1 MTALLKL
8 DHLFLLT
15 GLTLLIVAVLTCR
28 DRSNPRRWSSG
39 LFWALWAVIYLV
51 GDSLPPV
58 VSGLIVIMLAALGGL
73 GGVSIGKHGQ
83 REPAE
88 RQASAARL
96 GNRLFLPILAIT
108 VLALVGSLTLKD
120 VGLAGW
126 TLVETKNLTL
136 VSVGIGA
143 LVGLAAA
150 LWMTRERPM
159 QAVREAR
166 RLLETMGPA
175 VILPQMLATLG
186 LLFAD
191 AGVGKAVAQIATSAI
206 PVDNPLFAAAAYA
219 LGMALFTMV
228 MGNAFAA
235 FPVMTAGIGIP
246 ILLGMHHGDAAVMAA
261 IGMFCGYCGTLMT
274 PMAANFNII
283 PAALLE
289 LKDKNAVIRAQW
301 PTALLL
307 LAVNIVLLKLLMFR

>member
-1 MTALLKL
+1 MNALLQL
-8 DHLFLLT
+8 DQLTLLT
-15 GLTLLIVAVLTCR
+15 GAALFIVAVLTWR
-28 DRSNPRRWSSG
+28 DRSNPRRWTSG
-39 LFWALWAVIYLV
+39 LFWALYALIYLA
-51 GDSLPPV
+51 GDWLPPV
-58 VSGLIVIMLAALGGL
+58 AAGGVVVALAALGGL
-73 GGVSIGKHGQ
+73 GGVGLGRHSQ

-88 RQASAARL
+88 RPASAARL
-96 GNRLFLPILAIT
+96 GNRLFLPILTISAVA
-108 VLALVGSLTLKD
+108 VLGSVTMKDVHLGSLLLIETKHLTLIC
-120 VGLAGW
+120 VGL
-126 TLVETKNLTL
+126 
-136 VSVGIGA
+136 GA
-143 LVGLAAA
+143 LIGLAAA
-150 LWMTRERPM
+150 LRMTHERPM
-159 QAVREAR
+159 QALRESR

-186 LLFAD
+186 LLFTD
-191 AGVGKAVAQIATSAI
+191 AGVGKAVASIATHTL
-206 PVDNPLFAAAAYA
+206 PVDNALFAVMAYA

-246 ILLGMHHGDAAVMAA
+246 ILLGMHHGNPAVMAA

-289 LKDKNAVIRAQW
+289 LKDRNAVIRAQW

-307 LAVNIVLLKLLMFR
+307 LGVNIVLLKLLMF

>member
-1 MTALLKL
+1 MNTLLKL
-8 DHLFLLT
+8 DQLFLLT
-15 GLTLLIVAVLTCR
+15 GVALLVVAGLTWR
-28 DRSNPRRWSSG
+28 DRSNTKRWSSG
-39 LFWALWAVIYLV
+39 LFWALWAAIYLV
-51 GDSLPPV
+51 GDLLPPV
-58 VSGLIVIMLAALGGL
+58 VSGLIVVMLAALGGL
-73 GGVSIGKHGQ
+73 GGVSLGKHGT

-96 GNRLFLPILAIT
+96 GNKLFLPILAIT
-108 VLALVGSLTLKD
+108 VLALVGTLTLKD
-120 VGLAGW
+120 VHVGSLLIA
-126 TLVETKNLTL
+126 ETKNITL
-136 VSVGIGA
+136 ISVGLGA
-143 LVGLAAA
+143 LAGLVAA
-150 LWMTRERPM
+150 LWMTRETPM
-159 QAVREAR
+159 QALRESR

-186 LLFAD
+186 LLFTD
-191 AGVGKAVAQIATSAI
+191 AGVGKAIAHLTTSYI
-206 PVDNPLFAAAAYA
+206 PVDNSLIAVAAYA

-246 ILLGMHHGDAAVMAA
+246 ILLGMHHGNPAVMAA

-289 LKDKNAVIRAQW
+289 LKDKNGVIRAQL
-301 PTALLL
+301 PTALMLL
-307 LAVNIVLLKLLMFR
+307 GVNIVLLKLLMF

>member
-8 DHLFLLT
+8 DQLFLLT
-15 GLTLLIVAVLTCR
+15 GIALVIVAVLTWR

-39 LFWALWAVIYLV
+39 LFWALWAVIYLA
-51 GDSLPPV
+51 GDLLPPM
-58 VSGLIVIMLAALGGL
+58 VSGLIVVMLAALGGL
-73 GGVSIGKHGQ
+73 GGVSLGKHGT

-88 RQASAARL
+88 RQTSATRL
-96 GNRLFLPILAIT
+96 GNKLFLPILAIT
-108 VLALVGSLTLKD
+108 LLALVGTLTLKD
-120 VGLAGW
+120 VHIGSL
-126 TLVETKNLTL
+126 LVAETKNITL
-136 VSVGIGA
+136 ISVGLGA

-150 LWMTRERPM
+150 LWMTRETPM
-159 QAVREAR
+159 QALRESR

-186 LLFAD
+186 LLFTD
-191 AGVGKAVAQIATSAI
+191 AGVGKAVAHLTTSYI
-206 PVDNPLFAAAAYA
+206 PVDNAFIAVAAYA

-246 ILLGMHHGDAAVMAA
+246 ILLGMHHGNPAVMAA

-289 LKDKNAVIRAQW
+289 LKDKNGVIRAQL

-307 LAVNIVLLKLLMFR
+307 LAVNIVLLKLLMF

>member
-1 MTALLKL
+1 MPLLKL
-8 DHLFLLT
+8 DHLYLLA
-15 GLTLLIVAVLTCR
+15 GLALLVVAALTCR

-51 GDSLPPV
+51 GDLLPPV
-58 VSGLIVIMLAALGGL
+58 VNGVIVLMLAALGGL
-73 GGVSIGKHGQ
+73 GGVSLGRHGT
-83 REPAE
+83 RAPAE
-88 RQASAARL
+88 RQASAVRH
-96 GNRLFLPILAIT
+96 GNRLFLPILAISGI
-108 VLALVGSLTLKD
+108 ALIGSLTLKD
-120 VGLAGW
+120 VSVAGW
-126 TLVETKNLTL
+126 PLIEPKSLTL
-136 VSVGIGA
+136 VCVGLGA
-143 LVGLAAA
+143 LVGLAGA

-159 QAVREAR
+159 QALHESR
-166 RLLETMGPA
+166 RLLEVMGPA

-186 LLFAD
+186 LLFSD
-191 AGVGKAVAQIATSAI
+191 AGVGKAVAAIATHTL
-206 PVDNPLFAAAAYA
+206 PVDNAWLAVAAYG

-246 ILLGMHHGDAAVMAA
+246 ILLGLHHGNPAVMAA

-289 LKDKNAVIRAQW
+289 LKDKNAIIRAQW
-301 PTALLL
+301 PTALALL
-307 LAVNIVLLKLLMFR
+307 GVNIVLLKFLMF

>member
-246 ILLGMHHGDAAVMAA
+246 ILLGMHHGNPAVMAA

>member
-8 DHLFLLT
+8 DQIFLLT
-15 GLTLLIVAVLTCR
+15 GLALLIVAWLTWR

-39 LFWALWAVIYLV
+39 LFWALWAVIYLA

-58 VSGLIVIMLAALGGL
+58 VCGLVVVMLAALGGL
-73 GGVSIGKHGQ
+73 GGVSLGRHST

-96 GNRLFLPILAIT
+96 GNKLFLPILAIT
-108 VLALVGSLTLKD
+108 TLALVGSLTLKG
-120 VGLAGW
+120 VHIGEL
-126 TLVETKNLTL
+126 LLIEPKNLTL

-143 LVGLAAA
+143 IVGLIAA

-159 QAVREAR
+159 QAAREAR

-175 VILPQMLATLG
+175 VVLPQMLATLG

-191 AGVGKAVAQIATSAI
+191 AGVGKAVASLTTSAI
-206 PVDNPLFAAAAYA
+206 PVDNAWFAVTAYA

-289 LKDKNAVIRAQW
+289 LKDRNAVIRAQW
-301 PTALLL
+301 PTALVL
-307 LAVNIVLLKLLMFR
+307 LAVNIVLLKFLMFR

>member
-1 MTALLKL
+1 MNALLKL
-8 DHLFLLT
+8 DQLFLLT
-15 GLTLLIVAVLTCR
+15 GIALVIVAVLTWR

-39 LFWALWAVIYLV
+39 LFWALWSVIYLA
-51 GDSLPPV
+51 GDMLPPV
-58 VSGLIVIMLAALGGL
+58 VSGLIVVMLAALGGL
-73 GGVSIGKHGQ
+73 GGVSLGKHGT

-96 GNRLFLPILAIT
+96 GNKLFLPILAIT
-108 VLALVGSLTLKD
+108 VLALVGTLTLKD
-120 VGLAGW
+120 VHLGNWL
-126 TLVETKNLTL
+126 LVETKNVTL
-136 VSVGIGA
+136 ISVGLGA

-150 LWMTRERPM
+150 LWMTRETPM
-159 QAVREAR
+159 QALRESR

-186 LLFAD
+186 LLFTD
-191 AGVGKAVAQIATSAI
+191 AGVGKAVAHLTTSYI
-206 PVDNPLFAAAAYA
+206 PVDNALYAVAAYA
-219 LGMALFTMV
+219 IGMALFTMV

-246 ILLGMHHGDAAVMAA
+246 ILLGMHHGNPAVMAA

-289 LKDKNAVIRAQW
+289 LKDKNGVIRAQL
-301 PTALLL
+301 PTALMLL
-307 LAVNIVLLKLLMFR
+307 VVNIVLLKVLMF

>member
-1 MTALLKL
+1 MNALLKL
-8 DHLFLLT
+8 DQLFLLT
-15 GLTLLIVAVLTCR
+15 GIALVIVALLTWR

-39 LFWALWAVIYLV
+39 LFWALWAVIYLA
-51 GDSLPPV
+51 GDVLAPV
-58 VSGLIVIMLAALGGL
+58 VSGLIVVMLAALGGL
-73 GGVSIGKHGQ
+73 GGVSLGKHGQ

-96 GNRLFLPILAIT
+96 GNKLFLPILAIT
-108 VLALVGSLTLKD
+108 VLALVGTLTLKD
-120 VGLAGW
+120 VSLGGW
-126 TLVETKNLTL
+126 LLVESKNVTL
-136 VSVGIGA
+136 ISVGLGA

-150 LWMTRERPM
+150 LWMTRETPM
-159 QAVREAR
+159 QALRESR

-186 LLFAD
+186 LLFTD
-191 AGVGKAVAQIATSAI
+191 AGVGKAVAHLTTSYI
-206 PVDNPLFAAAAYA
+206 PVDNALYAVAAYA

-246 ILLGMHHGDAAVMAA
+246 ILLGMHHGNPAVMAA

-289 LKDKNAVIRAQW
+289 LKDRNGVIRAQW

-307 LAVNIVLLKLLMFR
+307 LGVNIVLLKLLMF

>member
-1 MTALLKL
+1 MNALLQIDQL
-8 DHLFLLT
+8 YLLT
-15 GLTLLIVAVLTCR
+15 GAALLAVAGLTAR
-28 DRSNPRRWSSG
+28 DHSNPRRWSSA
-39 LFWALWAVIYLV
+39 LFWALWAVIYLA
-51 GDSLPPV
+51 GDVLPPV
-58 VSGLIVIMLAALGGL
+58 INGLIVLMLAALGGL
-73 GGVSIGKHGQ
+73 GGVSLGKHGT
-83 REPAE
+83 RAPAE

-96 GNRLFLPILAIT
+96 GHRLFLPILAIS

-120 VGLAGW
+120 VHLAGLL
-126 TLVETKNLTL
+126 LVEPKHITL
-136 VSVGIGA
+136 VSVGLGA
-143 LVGLAAA
+143 LMGLGAA

-159 QAVREAR
+159 QALRESR

-186 LLFAD
+186 LLFTD
-191 AGVGKAVAQIATSAI
+191 AGVGKAVASIATHTL
-206 PVDNPLFAAAAYA
+206 PVGNAWLAVAAYGG
-219 LGMALFTMV
+219 GMALFTLV

-246 ILLGMHHGDAAVMAA
+246 ILLGLHHGDPAVMAA

-274 PMAANFNII
+274 PMAANFNVI

-289 LKDKNAVIRAQW
+289 LKDKNAIIRAQW

-307 LAVNIVLLKLLMFR
+307 LGVNLGLMKLLMF

>member
-1 MTALLKL
+1 MNALLKL
-8 DHLFLLT
+8 DQLFLLT
-15 GLTLLIVAVLTCR
+15 GAALLIVAWLTCS

-39 LFWALWAVIYLV
+39 LFWTLWAAIYLV

-58 VSGLIVIMLAALGGL
+58 VSGLIVLMLAALGGL
-73 GGVSIGKHGQ
+73 GSVSLGKHGA

-108 VLALVGSLTLKD
+108 TLALVGTLTLKD
-120 VGLAGW
+120 VSLGGLL
-126 TLVETKNLTL
+126 LVEPKNVTL

-143 LVGLAAA
+143 LVGLVAA

-166 RLLETMGPA
+166 RLLEAMGPA
-175 VILPQMLATLG
+175 VLLPQMLATLG
-186 LLFAD
+186 LLFTD
-191 AGVGKAVAQIATSAI
+191 AGVGKAVAHLTTSYI
-206 PVDNPLFAAAAYA
+206 PVDNVLFAVAAYA
-219 LGMALFTMV
+219 LGMALFTMI

-246 ILLGMHHGDAAVMAA
+246 ILLGMHHGNPAVMAA

-307 LAVNIVLLKLLMFR
+307 LGVNIVLLKVLMF

>member
-1 MTALLKL
+1 MNALLKL

-15 GLTLLIVAVLTCR
+15 GLVLLIVAVQTCR

-39 LFWALWAVIYLV
+39 LFWALWALIYLA

-58 VSGLIVIMLAALGGL
+58 ASGLVVVMLAALGGL
-73 GGVSIGKHGQ
+73 GGVSIGRHGQ

-96 GNRLFLPILAIT
+96 GNKLFLPILAIT
-108 VLALVGSLTLKD
+108 ALALVGSLTLKD

-186 LLFAD
+186 LLFTD
-191 AGVGKAVAQIATSAI
+191 AGVGKAVAQITTSTI
-206 PVDNPLFAAAAYA
+206 PVDNPLFAVTAYA
-219 LGMALFTMV
+219 VGMALFTMV

-246 ILLGMHHGDAAVMAA
+246 FLIGTHHGDPAVMAA

>member
-8 DHLFLLT
+8 DQLFLLT
-15 GLTLLIVAVLTCR
+15 GAALLIVAWLTCH
-28 DRSNPRRWSSG
+28 DHSNPRRWSSG

-51 GDSLPPV
+51 GDNLPPV
-58 VSGLIVIMLAALGGL
+58 ICGLIVLMLAALGGL

-96 GNRLFLPILAIT
+96 GNKLFLPILAIT
-108 VLALVGSLTLKD
+108 TLALVGTLTLKEVRVGGLLLVEPKNVTLIS
-120 VGLAGW
+120 VGL
-126 TLVETKNLTL
+126 
-136 VSVGIGA
+136 GA
-143 LVGLAAA
+143 LVGLVGA

-159 QAVREAR
+159 QALREAR

-175 VILPQMLATLG
+175 VLLPQLLATLG
-186 LLFAD
+186 LLFTD
-191 AGVGKAVAQIATSAI
+191 AGVGKAVAHLTTSYI
-206 PVDNPLFAAAAYA
+206 PVDNALFAVAAYA

-246 ILLGMHHGDAAVMAA
+246 ILLGMHHGNPAVMAA

-307 LAVNIVLLKLLMFR
+307 LGVNIVLLKVLMF

>member
-1 MTALLKL
+1 MSTLLQL
-8 DHLFLLT
+8 DQLFLLT
-15 GLTLLIVAVLTCR
+15 GAVLLVIAGLTCR

-39 LFWALWAVIYLV
+39 LFWALWAVIYLF
-51 GDSLPPV
+51 GDRLPPV
-58 VSGLIVIMLAALGGL
+58 ACGLIVLMLAALGGL
-73 GGVSIGKHGQ
+73 GGVSLGEHAQ
-83 REPAE
+83 PAPEE
-88 RQASAARL
+88 RRASAARL
-96 GNRLFLPILAIT
+96 GNKLFLPILT
-108 VLALVGSLTLKD
+108 VTLLTLAGSLMLKD
-120 VGLAGW
+120 VHLGGLLLAETKHLTLISVGLGALAGLAG
-126 TLVETKNLTL
+126 
-136 VSVGIGA
+136 
-143 LVGLAAA
+143 A

-175 VILPQMLATLG
+175 VLLPQLLATLG
-186 LLFAD
+186 LLFTD
-191 AGVGKAVAQIATSAI
+191 AGVGKAVAHLATSTI
-206 PVDNPLFAAAAYA
+206 PVDNPLFAVAAYA

-246 ILLGMHHGDAAVMAA
+246 ILLNMHHGDAAVMAA

-289 LKDKNAVIRAQW
+289 LKDRNAVIRAQW

-307 LAVNIVLLKLLMFR
+307 LAVNVVLLKLLMFR

>member
-1 MTALLKL
+1 MNSILKL
-8 DHLFLLT
+8 DQLFLLT
-15 GLTLLIVAVLTCR
+15 GAALLIVAWLTCR

-58 VSGLIVIMLAALGGL
+58 VCGLIVLMLAALGGL

-96 GNRLFLPILAIT
+96 GNKLFLPILAIT
-108 VLALVGSLTLKD
+108 TLALVGTLTLKD
-120 VGLAGW
+120 VSLGGLL
-126 TLVETKNLTL
+126 LVESKNVTL
-136 VSVGIGA
+136 ISVGLGA
-143 LVGLAAA
+143 LIGLVGA

-175 VILPQMLATLG
+175 VLLPQLLATLG
-186 LLFAD
+186 LLFTD
-191 AGVGKAVAQIATSAI
+191 AGVGKAVAHLTTSYI
-206 PVDNPLFAAAAYA
+206 PVDNVLFAVAAYA

-246 ILLGMHHGDAAVMAA
+246 ILLGMHHGNPAVMAA

-307 LAVNIVLLKLLMFR
+307 LGVNIVLLKVLMF

>member
-1 MTALLKL
+1 MNAILRL
-8 DHLFLLT
+8 DQLFLLT
-15 GLTLLIVAVLTCR
+15 GAALLIVAWLTCR
-28 DRSNPRRWSSG
+28 DQSNPRRWSSG

-58 VSGLIVIMLAALGGL
+58 VCGLIVLMLAALGGL

-96 GNRLFLPILAIT
+96 GNKLFLPILAIT
-108 VLALVGSLTLKD
+108 TLALVGTLTLKD
-120 VGLAGW
+120 VHVGGLL
-126 TLVETKNLTL
+126 LVEPKNVTL
-136 VSVGIGA
+136 ISVGLGA
-143 LVGLAAA
+143 LVGLVGA

-159 QAVREAR
+159 RALREAR

-175 VILPQMLATLG
+175 VLLPQLLATLG
-186 LLFAD
+186 LLFTD
-191 AGVGKAVAQIATSAI
+191 AGVGKAVAHLTTSYI
-206 PVDNPLFAAAAYA
+206 PVDNALTAVAAYA
-219 LGMALFTMV
+219 LGMALSTMV

-246 ILLGMHHGDAAVMAA
+246 ILLGMHHGNPAVMAA

-307 LAVNIVLLKLLMFR
+307 LGVNIVLLKFLMF

>member
-1 MTALLKL
+1 MNALLKL
-8 DHLFLLT
+8 DQLFLLT
-15 GLTLLIVAVLTCR
+15 GAALLIVAWLTCR
-28 DRSNPRRWSSG
+28 DRSNPRRWSSS

-51 GDSLPPV
+51 GDNLPPV
-58 VSGLIVIMLAALGGL
+58 VCGLIVLMLAALGGL
-73 GGVSIGKHGQ
+73 GGVSLGKHGQ

-96 GNRLFLPILAIT
+96 GNKLFLPILAIT
-108 VLALVGSLTLKD
+108 TLALVGTLTLKD
-120 VGLAGW
+120 VRVGGLL
-126 TLVETKNLTL
+126 LVEPKNVTL
-136 VSVGIGA
+136 ISVGLGA
-143 LVGLAAA
+143 LVGLVGA

-159 QAVREAR
+159 QALREAR

-175 VILPQMLATLG
+175 VLLPQLLATLG
-186 LLFAD
+186 LLFTD
-191 AGVGKAVAQIATSAI
+191 AGVGKAVAHLTTSYI
-206 PVDNPLFAAAAYA
+206 PVDNALFAVAAYA

-246 ILLGMHHGDAAVMAA
+246 ILLGMHHGNPAVMAA

-307 LAVNIVLLKLLMFR
+307 LGVNIVLLKFLMF

>member
-1 MTALLKL
+1 MTTLLKL
-8 DHLFLLT
+8 DHLFILT
-15 GLTLLIVAVLTCR
+15 GLALAIVAWLTWR

-39 LFWALWAVIYLV
+39 LFWGLYAAIYLV
-51 GDSLPPV
+51 GDLVPPV
-58 VSGLIVIMLAALGGL
+58 VAGLTVVVLAALGGL
-73 GGVSIGKHGQ
+73 GGVGLGMHAQ

-96 GNRLFLPILAIT
+96 GNKLFLPILSIT
-108 VLALVGSLTLKD
+108 LLALIGSLTLKD
-120 VGLAGW
+120 VSLGGLK
-126 TLVETKNLTL
+126 LVEAKNVTL
-136 VSVGIGA
+136 ISVGLGA
-143 LVGLAAA
+143 LVGLVAA

-159 QAVREAR
+159 QAIREAR

-191 AGVGKAVAQIATSAI
+191 AGVGTAVASIATNTL
-206 PVDNPLFAAAAYA
+206 PVDNAWAAVTAYA
-219 LGMALFTMV
+219 VGMALFTMV

-307 LAVNIVLLKLLMFR
+307 LAVNVLLLKLLMFR

>member
-1 MTALLKL
+1 MTTLLQL
-8 DHLFLLT
+8 DQLFLLT
-15 GLTLLIVAVLTCR
+15 GVALVIVAWLTWR
-28 DRSNPRRWSSG
+28 DRSNPKRWSSG
-39 LFWALWAVIYLV
+39 LFWVLWAAIYLV
-51 GDSLPPV
+51 GDLLPPV
-58 VSGLIVIMLAALGGL
+58 VSGLIVVMLAALGGL
-73 GGVSIGKHGQ
+73 GGVSLGRHGQ

-96 GNRLFLPILAIT
+96 GNRVFVPILAIT
-108 VLALVGSLTLKD
+108 VGALVGTLTLKD
-120 VGLAGW
+120 VHLGSWLLA
-126 TLVETKNLTL
+126 ETKNVTL
-136 VSVGIGA
+136 ISVGLGA

-150 LWMTRERPM
+150 LWMTRETPM
-159 QAVREAR
+159 QALRESR

-186 LLFAD
+186 LLFTD
-191 AGVGKAVAQIATSAI
+191 AGVGKAVAHLTTSYL
-206 PVDNPLFAAAAYA
+206 PVDNALYAVAAYA

-246 ILLGMHHGDAAVMAA
+246 ILLGMHHGNPAVMAA

-289 LKDKNAVIRAQW
+289 LKDRNGVIRAQV
-301 PTALLL
+301 PTALIL
-307 LAVNIVLLKLLMFR
+307 LAVNIVLLKVLM

>member
-8 DHLFLLT
+8 DQLFLLT
-15 GLTLLIVAVLTCR
+15 GAALLVVAWLTCR
-28 DRSNPRRWSSG
+28 DGSNPRRWSSG

-58 VSGLIVIMLAALGGL
+58 VCGLIVLMLAALGGL
-73 GGVSIGKHGQ
+73 GGVSLGKHGQ

-96 GNRLFLPILAIT
+96 GNKLFLPILAIT
-108 VLALVGSLTLKD
+108 TLALVGTLTLKD
-120 VGLAGW
+120 VHIGGLL
-126 TLVETKNLTL
+126 LVEPKNVTL
-136 VSVGIGA
+136 ISVGLGA

-175 VILPQMLATLG
+175 VLLPQMLATLG
-186 LLFAD
+186 LLFTD
-191 AGVGKAVAQIATSAI
+191 AGVGKAVAHLTTSYI
-206 PVDNPLFAAAAYA
+206 PVDNVLFAVAAYA

-246 ILLGMHHGDAAVMAA
+246 ILLGMHHGNPAIMAA

-307 LAVNIVLLKLLMFR
+307 LGVNIVLLKVLMF

>member
-1 MTALLKL
+1 MSALLQIDQL
-8 DHLFLLT
+8 YLLT
-15 GLTLLIVAVLTCR
+15 GAALLAVAGLTAR
-28 DRSNPRRWSSG
+28 DRSNPRRWSSA
-39 LFWALWAVIYLV
+39 LFWALWATIYLA
-51 GDSLPPV
+51 GDVLPPV
-58 VSGLIVIMLAALGGL
+58 VSGLIVLMLAALGGL
-73 GGVSIGKHGQ
+73 GGVSLGRHGT
-83 REPAE
+83 REPAA

-96 GNRLFLPILAIT
+96 GNRLFLPVLAIS
-108 VLALVGSLTLKD
+108 VLALVGSLTLKE
-120 VGLAGW
+120 VHLGGL
-126 TLVETKNLTL
+126 LLIEPKHLTL
-136 VSVGIGA
+136 VSVGLGA
-143 LVGLAAA
+143 LVGLGAA
-150 LWMTRERPM
+150 LWMTQERPM
-159 QAVREAR
+159 QALRESR

-186 LLFAD
+186 LLFTD
-191 AGVGKAVAQIATSAI
+191 AGVGKAVASIATHTL
-206 PVDNPLFAAAAYA
+206 PVDNAWLAVAAYG

-246 ILLGMHHGDAAVMAA
+246 ILLGLHHGDPAVMAA

-307 LAVNIVLLKLLMFR
+307 LGVNLVLMKFLMF

>member
-150 LWMTRERPM
+150 LWMTR
-159 QAVREAR
+159 
-166 RLLETMGPA
+166 
-175 VILPQMLATLG
+175 
-186 LLFAD
+186 
-191 AGVGKAVAQIATSAI
+191 
-206 PVDNPLFAAAAYA
+206 
-219 LGMALFTMV
+219 
-228 MGNAFAA
+228 
-235 FPVMTAGIGIP
+235 
-246 ILLGMHHGDAAVMAA
+246 
-261 IGMFCGYCGTLMT
+261 
-274 PMAANFNII
+274 
-283 PAALLE
+283 
-289 LKDKNAVIRAQW
+289 
-301 PTALLL
+301 
-307 LAVNIVLLKLLMFR
+307 

>member
-1 MTALLKL
+1 MNALLQL
-8 DHLFLLT
+8 DQLFLLT
-15 GLTLLIVAVLTCR
+15 GAALFVVAVLTWR
-28 DRSNPRRWSSG
+28 DRGNPKRWSSG
-39 LFWALWAVIYLV
+39 LFWALWAAIYLI
-51 GDSLPPV
+51 GDLLPPV
-58 VSGLIVIMLAALGGL
+58 ASGLIVVMLAALGGL
-73 GGVSIGKHGQ
+73 GGVSLGKHGQ
-83 REPAE
+83 RETAD
-88 RQASAARL
+88 RQASATRL

-108 VLALVGSLTLKD
+108 VLALAGSLTLKD
-120 VGLAGW
+120 LHFSSL
-126 TLVETKNLTL
+126 LVAETKNITL
-136 VSVGIGA
+136 ISVGLGA
-143 LVGLAAA
+143 LVGLAGA
-150 LWMTRERPM
+150 LWMTRETPM
-159 QAVREAR
+159 QALRESR

-186 LLFAD
+186 LLFTD
-191 AGVGKAVAQIATSAI
+191 AGVGKAVTHIATTTL
-206 PVDNPLFAAAAYA
+206 PVGNAWFAVAAYA

-246 ILLGMHHGDAAVMAA
+246 ILLGMHHGNPAVMAA

-289 LKDKNAVIRAQW
+289 LKDRNGVIRAQL

-307 LAVNIVLLKLLMFR
+307 LTVNIVLLKVLM

>member
-1 MTALLKL
+1 
-8 DHLFLLT
+8 
-15 GLTLLIVAVLTCR
+15 
-28 DRSNPRRWSSG
+28 
-39 LFWALWAVIYLV
+39 
-51 GDSLPPV
+51 
-58 VSGLIVIMLAALGGL
+58 MLAALGGL

>member
-1 MTALLKL
+1 MNALLKL
-8 DHLFLLT
+8 DQIFLLT
-15 GLTLLIVAVLTCR
+15 GLALLVVAGLTWR
-28 DRSNPRRWSSG
+28 DRSNPRRWSSA
-39 LFWALWAVIYLV
+39 LFWALWAAIYLV

-58 VSGLIVIMLAALGGL
+58 VSGLIVVMLAALGGL

-88 RQASAARL
+88 REASAARH

-108 VLALVGSLTLKD
+108 VLTLVGSLTLKD

-126 TLVETKNLTL
+126 KLVETKNLTL

-150 LWMTRERPM
+150 LRMTRERPM
-159 QAVREAR
+159 QALREAR
-166 RLLETMGPA
+166 RLLEAMGPA

-191 AGVGKAVAQIATSAI
+191 AGVGKAVAHIATSTI
-206 PVDNPLFAAAAYA
+206 PVDNPLFAVAAYA
-219 LGMALFTMV
+219 IGMALFTMV

-246 ILLGMHHGDAAVMAA
+246 ILVGLHQGDAAVMAA

-289 LKDKNAVIRAQW
+289 LKDRNAVIRAQW

>member
-1 MTALLKL
+1 MTALLRL
-8 DHLFLLT
+8 DQF
-15 GLTLLIVAVLTCR
+15 TLLVGLALAGIALLAWR
-28 DRSNPRRWSSG
+28 DRSNPRRRTSG
-39 LFWALWAVIYLV
+39 LFWGLYAVIYLA
-51 GDSLPPV
+51 GEWLPPV
-58 VSGLIVIMLAALGGL
+58 TAGLIVVALAALGGL
-73 GGVSIGKHGQ
+73 GGVGIGRHAL

-88 RQASAARL
+88 RQASAARH
-96 GNRLFLPILAIT
+96 GNRLFLPILAIST
-108 VLALVGSLTLKD
+108 LALLGSLALKE
-120 VGLAGW
+120 VHIGSL
-126 TLVETKNLTL
+126 LLIETQHLTL
-136 VSVGIGA
+136 VCVGLGS

-150 LWMTRERPM
+150 LRMTRERPM
-159 QAVREAR
+159 QALHESR

-186 LLFAD
+186 LLFTD
-191 AGVGKAVAQIATSAI
+191 AGVGKAVAHLATTTL
-206 PVDNPLFAAAAYA
+206 PVDNAWLAVAAYG

-246 ILLGMHHGDAAVMAA
+246 ILLGMHHGNPAVMAA

-307 LAVNIVLLKLLMFR
+307 LGVNIVLLKFLMF

>member
-1 MTALLKL
+1 MNALLKL
-8 DHLFLLT
+8 DQLFLLT
-15 GLTLLIVAVLTCR
+15 GLALLVVAWLTCS

-39 LFWALWAVIYLV
+39 LFWALWAVIYLA

-58 VSGLIVIMLAALGGL
+58 VCGLIVVMLAALGGL
-73 GGVSIGKHGQ
+73 GGVSLGKHGQ

-88 RQASAARL
+88 REASAARH
-96 GNRLFLPILAIT
+96 GNKLFLPILAIS
-108 VLALVGSLTLKD
+108 VLALVGSLALKD
-120 VGLAGW
+120 VGLFGW
-126 TLVETKNLTL
+126 KLVETKNLTL
-136 VSVGIGA
+136 ISVGIGA
-143 LVGLAAA
+143 LVGLIGA

-159 QAVREAR
+159 QAVREMR

-191 AGVGKAVAQIATSAI
+191 AGVGKAVAHLATSYI
-206 PVDNPLFAAAAYA
+206 PVDNALFAVAAYA

-301 PTALLL
+301 PTALML
-307 LAVNIVLLKLLMFR
+307 LAVNVVLLKLLMFR

>member
-8 DHLFLLT
+8 DQLFLLT
-15 GLTLLIVAVLTCR
+15 GAALLIVAWLTCR

-51 GDSLPPV
+51 GDNLPPV
-58 VSGLIVIMLAALGGL
+58 VCGLIVLMLAALGGL
-73 GGVSIGKHGQ
+73 GGVSFGKHPA

-96 GNRLFLPILAIT
+96 GNKLFLPILAIT
-108 VLALVGSLTLKD
+108 TLALVGTLTLKD
-120 VGLAGW
+120 VHLGGLL
-126 TLVETKNLTL
+126 LVEPKNVTL
-136 VSVGIGA
+136 ISVGLGA
-143 LVGLAAA
+143 LVGLVGA

-159 QAVREAR
+159 QALREAR

-175 VILPQMLATLG
+175 VLLPQLLATLG
-186 LLFAD
+186 LLFTD
-191 AGVGKAVAQIATSAI
+191 AGVGKAVAHLTTSYI
-206 PVDNPLFAAAAYA
+206 PVDNALFAVAAYA

-246 ILLGMHHGDAAVMAA
+246 ILLGMHHGNPAVMAA

-307 LAVNIVLLKLLMFR
+307 LGVNIVLLKVLMF

>member
-1 MTALLKL
+1 MTTLLKL
-8 DHLFLLT
+8 DQLFLLT
-15 GLTLLIVAVLTCR
+15 GAALLIVAWLTWR

-39 LFWALWAVIYLV
+39 LFWALWAAIYLA
-51 GDSLPPV
+51 GDVLPPI
-58 VSGLIVIMLAALGGL
+58 VSGLIVVMLAALGGL
-73 GGVSIGKHGQ
+73 GGVSLGKHAT

-96 GNRLFLPILAIT
+96 GNKLFLPILTIT

-120 VGLAGW
+120 LHLGSLLLAETKNVTLISVGLGALAGLAG
-126 TLVETKNLTL
+126 
-136 VSVGIGA
+136 
-143 LVGLAAA
+143 A

-159 QAVREAR
+159 QSVREAR
-166 RLLETMGPA
+166 RLLETMGSA

-186 LLFAD
+186 LLFTD
-191 AGVGKAVAQIATSAI
+191 AGVGKAVAHLATDYIA
-206 PVDNPLFAAAAYA
+206 VDNPLFAVAAYA

-301 PTALLL
+301 PTALMLL
-307 LAVNIVLLKLLMFR
+307 TVNVILLKLLMFR

>member
-1 MTALLKL
+1 MNALLKL
-8 DHLFLLT
+8 DQLFLLT
-15 GLTLLIVAVLTCR
+15 GAALLIVAWLTWR
-28 DRSNPRRWSSG
+28 DRSNPKRWSSG
-39 LFWALWAVIYLV
+39 LFWALWAAIYLV
-51 GDSLPPV
+51 GDLLPPV
-58 VSGLIVIMLAALGGL
+58 VAGLIVVMLAALGGL
-73 GGVSIGKHGQ
+73 GGVSLGKHGQ

-96 GNRLFLPILAIT
+96 GNKLFLPILTIT
-108 VLALVGSLTLKD
+108 VLALVGTLTLKD
-120 VGLAGW
+120 VHLGNWLLAETKNITLISVGLGALAGLAG
-126 TLVETKNLTL
+126 
-136 VSVGIGA
+136 
-143 LVGLAAA
+143 A
-150 LWMTRERPM
+150 LWMTRDRPM

-186 LLFAD
+186 LLFTD
-191 AGVGKAVAQIATSAI
+191 AGVGKAVAHLTTSYI
-206 PVDNPLFAAAAYA
+206 PVDNALTAVAAYA

-246 ILLGMHHGDAAVMAA
+246 ILLGMHHGNPAVMAA

-289 LKDKNAVIRAQW
+289 LKDKNGVIRAQL

-307 LAVNIVLLKLLMFR
+307 LGVNIVLLRWLM

>member
-1 MTALLKL
+1 MNAILKL
-8 DHLFLLT
+8 DQLFLLT
-15 GLTLLIVAVLTCR
+15 GAALLIVAVLTWR
-28 DRSNPRRWSSG
+28 DRSNPKRWSSG

-51 GDSLPPV
+51 GDILPPV
-58 VSGLIVIMLAALGGL
+58 ASGIIVIMLAALGGL
-73 GGVSIGKHGQ
+73 GGVSLGKHGT

-88 RQASAARL
+88 RQASASRL
-96 GNRLFLPILAIT
+96 GNKLFLPILTIT
-108 VLALVGSLTLKD
+108 VLALIGSLTLKD
-120 VGLAGW
+120 VGFGGW
-126 TLVETKNLTL
+126 TLVETKNVTL
-136 VSVGIGA
+136 ISVGLGA
-143 LVGLAAA
+143 LVGLIAA

-159 QAVREAR
+159 QSVREAR

-186 LLFAD
+186 LLFTD
-191 AGVGKAVAQIATSAI
+191 AGVGKAVAHLTTSYI
-206 PVDNPLFAAAAYA
+206 PVDNALFAVAAYA

-246 ILLGMHHGDAAVMAA
+246 ILLGMHHGNPAVMAA

-301 PTALLL
+301 PTALMLL
-307 LAVNIVLLKLLMFR
+307 GVNIVLLKFLMF

>member
-1 MTALLKL
+1 MTTLLKL
-8 DHLFLLT
+8 DQIFLLT
-15 GLTLLIVAVLTCR
+15 GLALLIVAGLTYR
-28 DRSNPRRWSSG
+28 DRSNPRRYSSG
-39 LFWALWAVIYLV
+39 LFWALWAAIYLI
-51 GDSLPPV
+51 GDLLPPAV
-58 VSGLIVIMLAALGGL
+58 VGVLVVMLALLGGL
-73 GGVSIGKHGQ
+73 GGVSRGQ
-83 REPAE
+83 HPTREPAE
-88 RQASAARL
+88 RQADAAAL
-96 GNRLFLPILAIT
+96 GNKLFLPILTIT
-108 VLALVGSLTLKD
+108 LLTLAGSLTLKD
-120 VGLAGW
+120 VHLGDLL
-126 TLVETKNLTL
+126 LVETKNVTL
-136 VSVGIGA
+136 ISVGLGA
-143 LVGLAAA
+143 LAGLAGA

-186 LLFAD
+186 LLFTD
-191 AGVGKAVAQIATSAI
+191 AGVGRAVAHLTTSNI
-206 PVDNPLFAAAAYA
+206 PVDNAWFAVTAYA

-246 ILLGMHHGDAAVMAA
+246 ILLGMHHGNAATMAA

-301 PTALLL
+301 PTALVLL
-307 LAVNIVLLKLLMFR
+307 GVNIVLLRFLMF